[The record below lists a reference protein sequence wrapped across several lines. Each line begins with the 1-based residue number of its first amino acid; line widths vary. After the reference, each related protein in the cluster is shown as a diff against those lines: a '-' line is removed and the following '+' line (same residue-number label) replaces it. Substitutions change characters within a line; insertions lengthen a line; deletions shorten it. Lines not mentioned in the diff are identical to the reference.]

1 MVRCHLLRPLPGW
14 SCKLVAPR
22 AVPSQSERKPD
33 APVIGIRD
41 TSAQDA
47 PMDTSQGPSKKRIG
61 LWLGMLVGIAVVLAL
76 AWPRFS
82 NYLST
87 SASVSAQSLRIAQ
100 VQRGEFVRDV
110 AVDGSV
116 VAAVSPT
123 LFAPEDGTVTF
134 LFEAGDTVTSG
145 DLVAVVDSPQL
156 SSRLQQEQATLESLE
171 TGLRRKGIEKKAEEL
186 RNQQAVDLAGVSV
199 QAAERELRRAEASRE
214 HQAIS
219 QQDYEKSRD
228 DLSIARLEHEHA
240 RQNAGLQSERLQFE
254 LETQQLQYQRQRL
267 AVQDLQRQVDELQL
281 RSPVNGMIG
290 QLRVEQ
296 KSAVARNAPLM
307 TVVDLSAFEIEVRV
321 PEAYADDLA
330 LGLAAEVSFGGQVYP
345 AHLTSVSP
353 EVRERQVLGRVRFA
367 EGAAPEMRQNQ
378 RVSTRIVLE
387 SKPSTLKL
395 QRGPFMNSGGGRMAY
410 VRSDGLLER
419 RAITIGSTSARE
431 VEVLSGLEV
440 GEYVV
445 ISDLSRFDGAE
456 QVLLS
461 E

>member
-1 MVRCHLLRPLPGW
+1 MA
-14 SCKLVAPR
+14 APR
-22 AVPSQSERKPD
+22 AVPSQPD
-33 APVIGIRD
+33 QLNDPPVVGIRD
-41 TSAQDA
+41 TAGQDV
-47 PMDTSQGPSKKRIG
+47 PMDNMGGSAKKR
-61 LWLGMLVGIAVVLAL
+61 LGTWAAMVLGIVLLLAL
-76 AWPRFS
+76 AWPQF
-82 NYLST
+82 NKYLST
-87 SASVSAQSLRIAQ
+87 NASVSLQRLRIAQ
-100 VQRGEFVRDV
+100 VQRGEFIRDV
-110 AVDGSV
+110 AVDGAV

-123 LFAPEDGTVTF
+123 LFAPDDGTVTF
-134 LFEAGDTVTSG
+134 LFEAGDTVKTD
-145 DLVAVVDSPQL
+145 DLVALLDSPQL
-156 SSRLQQEQATLESLE
+156 SSSLQQEQATLQSLQ
-171 TGLRRKGIEKKAEEL
+171 TGLQRKAIEKKAEEL

-199 QAAERELRRAEASRE
+199 QAAQRELRRAEASRE

-228 DLSIARLEHEHA
+228 DVEIARLEHEHA

-254 LETQQLQYQRQRL
+254 LETQQLQYQRQQL
-267 AVQDLQRQVDELQL
+267 AVQELQRQVDELKL
-281 RSPVNGMIG
+281 RSPVDGMVG

-330 LGLAAEVSFGGQVYP
+330 LGLAAEVSFGGEMYP

-353 EVRERQVLGRVRFA
+353 EVRDRQVLGRVRFA

-387 SKPSTLKL
+387 SKPDTLKV
-395 QRGPFMNSGGGRMAY
+395 QRGPFLNSGGGRTAY
-410 VRSDGLLER
+410 VQSDGLLVR
-419 RAITIGSTSARE
+419 RAITIGSSSARE

-440 GEYVV
+440 GERVV
-445 ISDLSRFDGAE
+445 ISDLSQFDGAE